1 LAAVESLSHSLGLSR
16 AAAACLVNRGYT
28 DPAAAR
34 QFLDPRLAE
43 LSQPSGMVDMDK
55 AAARAAAAV
64 TGREKV
70 GIFGDYDVDGVS
82 SAALAASFLGELGV
96 ETETIIADR
105 FSGYGLGAD
114 AVNSFAAAGCS
125 LVLVFDCGTGDH
137 EAARLARERRMDVV
151 VVDHHRIEGS
161 APEVLAFVNPQRA
174 DCGFGDK
181 TLASVGLAFYFAAA
195 IRARLA
201 QEGFISRKDVDPRSL
216 LDLVALGT
224 VADVMPLAG
233 NNRIL
238 VHHGL
243 RQISTAPR
251 PGIRSLIRAARIRA
265 IRVKANHIAFQL
277 APRLNAAGR
286 LGSAM
291 EAFHLLMAKTPA
303 DADRLADRL
312 DRLSQDRRAVEDEV
326 VAMARRK
333 IGQADE
339 GGEPIIF
346 VAENGWH
353 RGVLGIVAARIAEES
368 RKPTYVVGFEGDVG
382 TGSARAQGQIDLH
395 ESLSH
400 AAPHLMR
407 FGGHHDAAGFTVE
420 KGRVGEFK
428 RALVEFARENL
439 RPAAEKGVV
448 CDARLQ
454 PAEITRE
461 LLADLER
468 IGPFGQGNPEPVFDV
483 DGLYV
488 LDKRVVG
495 REHLKL
501 ELKTPVASIP
511 AFGPRMGA
519 GIDGIPALIRVAAVV
534 SPDEW
539 RKEGSP
545 ELRLVSPPVQGT

>member
-1 LAAVESLSHSLGLSR
+1 MLVDRLIDELAVVR
-16 AAAACLVNRGYT
+16 PIAACLVNRGYK
-28 DPAAAR
+28 DAAAAR

-43 LSQPSGMVDMDK
+43 LSLPSGMADMDK
-55 AAARAAAAV
+55 AA
-64 TGREKV
+64 GRVVSAIGDKEKV
-70 GIFGDYDVDGVS
+70 GVFSDYDVDGVS
-82 SAALAASFLGELGV
+82 SAALTASFLGDLGV

-105 FSGYGLGAD
+105 FAGYGLGAD
-114 AVNSFAAAGCS
+114 AVDRFAAAGCS
-125 LVLVFDCGTGDH
+125 LVLVFDCGTSDH
-137 EAARLARERRMDVV
+137 AAIRHARERKMDVV
-151 VVDHHRIEGS
+151 VVDHHRIEG
-161 APEVLAFVNPQRA
+161 AVPDVLAFVNPQRV
-174 DCGFGDK
+174 DCGFGDT

-195 IRARLA
+195 IRTRLA
-201 QEGFISRKDVDPRSL
+201 QNGLISRKDVDPRSL

-243 RQISTAPR
+243 RQISSASR

-265 IRVKANHIAFQL
+265 IRVRANHIAFQL

-326 VAMARRK
+326 VSMARRK
-333 IGQADE
+333 IEEADA
-339 GGEPIIF
+339 GGEPIVF
-346 VAENGWH
+346 VAEDGWH

-400 AAPHLMR
+400 AASSLLR
-407 FGGHHDAAGFTVE
+407 FGGHRDAAGFTVE

-428 RALVEFARENL
+428 RLLVEFARENL
-439 RPAAEKGVV
+439 RLVEGKGVV

-454 PAEITRE
+454 PVEITRE

-468 IGPFGQGNPEPVFDV
+468 LGPFGQGNPEPVFDV

-501 ELKTPVASIP
+501 ELKTPVASVA

-519 GIDGIPALIRVAAVV
+519 GIDSIPALIRVAAVV

-545 ELRLVSPPVQGT
+545 ELRLVASPVQGT